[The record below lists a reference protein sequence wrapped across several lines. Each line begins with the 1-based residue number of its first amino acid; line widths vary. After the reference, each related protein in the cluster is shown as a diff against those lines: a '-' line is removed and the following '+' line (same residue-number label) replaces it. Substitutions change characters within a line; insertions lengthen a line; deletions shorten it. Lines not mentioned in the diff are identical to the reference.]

1 MRQYPLLVLSLALLV
16 GGSFASC
23 SKESAED
30 ADGSDTTTSTS
41 TGASDGGGGATTSST
56 GGGGGGPPIDPTVIC
71 TELGLESVP
80 FADGPYGT
88 HRGDLADDFTVPIV
102 GGRTWNL
109 RDNFSGCETY
119 VFSSDRITVSDAD
132 DTSVWEN
139 DLDELLEQSPQNV
152 HYFFFS
158 RQATAEAAT
167 TSTTAMQARIDEHL
181 ATLPA
186 DQATHWQSHL
196 HVISTR
202 AQDLE
207 GWLGEVLDTHGR
219 IGLGIDRSQ
228 IIRGAGY
235 LADVNRFS
243 SSLNNQGL
251 WPWKN
256 NLAYVAHEPR
266 YFNAQHERLGH
277 LKTQDATTVTL
288 WEGEVLSEFAE
299 TTVTLPS
306 AAEMETFDT
315 FEVEIEMQCPDPDK
329 IEIGNCGAWDYL
341 AYLFVKDELGN
352 DVQLARFITAYHRET
367 HWVADATPMMVHL
380 LAGGERTFKWSF
392 APPWNVQPTATK
404 LRLHFSNQNKGYA
417 PRAATYLYSGGAFN
431 DLYND
436 GRLPVDVPISA
447 TAAKVELFAITT
459 GHGAE
464 AGQCAEFCNHQHEF
478 TVDGN
483 VHMQE
488 FPEAQTE
495 EGCVA
500 AHEAGM
506 VPNQAGTWWYGRGG
520 WCPGQ
525 QVAPFVVDVT
535 NEVTLGG
542 TAQVTY
548 RGLYNDA
555 TPTAASG
562 NIDLVSYIVVYE

>member
-1 MRQYPLLVLSLALLV
+1 MRRYPLVMLALSLAV
-16 GGSFASC
+16 VGSFASC
-23 SKESAED
+23 SEESVNPS
-30 ADGSDTTTSTS
+30 DGDDTSTTSTGVS
-41 TGASDGGGGATTSST
+41 EGGGGSTGT
-56 GGGGGGPPIDPTVIC
+56 GGGGGGPPVDPTAIC

-80 FADGPYGT
+80 FVDGPFGT
-88 HRGDLADDFTVPIV
+88 YRGELADDFTVPIV
-102 GGRTWNL
+102 GGSTWNL
-109 RDNFSGCETY
+109 REHWSGCETY
-119 VFSSDRITVSDAD
+119 VFSSDRIPVSDAD
-132 DTSVWEN
+132 TTSVWEK
-139 DLDELLEQSPQNV
+139 DLDALLEGSPQNV

-158 RQATAEAAT
+158 RQLTAEAAT
-167 TSTTAMQARIDEHL
+167 TSTTAMQGRIDAHL

-186 DQATHWQSHL
+186 DQAAHWRDRL
-196 HVISTR
+196 HVIATR
-202 AQDLE
+202 AQDLDP
-207 GWLGEVLDTHGR
+207 GWLADVLNTHGR
-219 IGLGIDRSQ
+219 IGFGIDRSQ
-228 IIRGAGY
+228 RIRGGGY
-235 LADVNRFS
+235 LSDVNRYS
-243 SSLNNQGL
+243 SSLNSMGY
-251 WPWKN
+251 WPFRN

-266 YFNAQHERLGH
+266 YFNAQHERLAH
-277 LKTQDATTVTL
+277 LQTQDATTVTL
-288 WEGEVLSEFAE
+288 WDGEVLSEFAE

-306 AAEMETFDT
+306 AAEMESFDT
-315 FEVEIEMQCPDPDK
+315 FEIEIEMQCPDPEE

-352 DVQLARFITAYHRET
+352 DVQLGRFITSYHRET
-367 HWVADATPMMVHL
+367 HWVADVTPMMVHL

-404 LRLHFSNQNKGYA
+404 LKLHFSNRNKGYA
-417 PRAATYLYSGGAFN
+417 PRTATYLYSGGAFN

-447 TAAKVELFAITT
+447 TAAKVELWAITT

-488 FPEAQTE
+488 FPDAQVQ

-500 AHEAGM
+500 ALEQGM

-525 QVAPFVVDVT
+525 QVAPYVVDVT

-542 TAQVTY
+542 TTQVSY

-555 TPTAASG
+555 TPTAPSG
-562 NIDLVSYIVVYE
+562 NIDLISYIVVYE